1 MIAYLLAFS
10 LSALPSL
17 AATNTGIAG
26 SLTQKPLTA
35 QPNTNPQMPNP
46 TGPTS
51 DTRAIPRGS
60 VPDNPNTEFQRST
73 ALEITFESGHSDLG
87 AETKAKLNELMRDAR
102 RRGQVD
108 EIKVIGWGD
117 ISYPPT
123 GDEKAPRGQLD
134 LARDRNRSIE
144 NYLLKGNYGVEIH
157 SYNMAERPTALQ
169 ELLKSSQAKVKD
181 ALEARGLAGKNANR
195 GSRAIVMVILR

>member
-10 LSALPSL
+10 LSAFSGF
-17 AATNTGIAG
+17 AATNTGIGG

-35 QPNTNPQMPNP
+35 QPNTNPQMPNQA
-46 TGPTS
+46 GPTS
-51 DTRAIPRGS
+51 DTPTLPRDS
-60 VPDNPNTEFQRST
+60 VPSNPNTEFQRST
-73 ALEITFESGHSDLG
+73 ALEIAFEPGRSDLG
-87 AETKAKLNELMRDAR
+87 ADTKAKLNELLRDAH

-117 ISYPPT
+117 ISYPPS
-123 GDEKAPRGQLD
+123 GGEKAPKGQLD

-144 NYLLKGNYGVEIH
+144 NYLLKGNNGIEIH

-169 ELLKSSQAKVKD
+169 ELLKTSQAKVKD